1 MRYAIGIDLG
11 GTNIA
16 AGIVTQEHA
25 LLDKD
30 STPTLAQRPWQE
42 VAADMA
48 RLALA
53 LVERNGLARADCAGI
68 GIGSP
73 GICNGE
79 TGEVVYSNNLHWEHV
94 PLCAAIT
101 RQTGL
106 ACALSNDANCAALGE
121 VVAGAAKGCKNAV
134 MITLG
139 TGVGGGVIIDGKIY
153 EGQDSAGAELGHST
167 LISGG
172 VECTCG
178 RKGCIESYASAT
190 GLIRQAK
197 EAAAAHPESIL
208 NNGRISARTVY
219 EAMRAGDAT
228 AKAVVARYEEYLGE
242 TITNFVNIFR
252 PEMLLLGGGISG
264 EGKKLTDP
272 MNDYVKAHC
281 FGGGKSYVTRVEKAT
296 LGNQAGIIGAA
307 ALCLTAPAAAPL
319 KLQPVFKDY
328 LWGGERLK
336 TEYGKR
342 TELSPLAESWELSCH
357 KDGLSVIADGP
368 HAGKTLAAYV
378 TENPAC
384 LGTRHKGGAFPVLIK
399 LIDAA
404 KPLSVQVHPSDDYAR
419 RVEGEPGKTELW
431 YVVDAA
437 PGATLYYGF
446 SKEITREEAARRI
459 ADGTLTDVLNAV
471 PVKAGDVFFIEAG
484 TVHTIG
490 AGVLVAEIQQN
501 SNTTYR
507 VFDYGRVGADGK
519 PRALH
524 VEKALDVAKLCPPE
538 RPAGPVGTP
547 ETNGCLTNTLL
558 AECEYFTARL
568 LAVTGSAPLC
578 ADAESFHSLLCLDGE
593 GAVLWDGKAVAF
605 QKGDSLFLP
614 AGLGDYRIAGDA
626 RLIMTAL

>member
-16 AGIVTQEHA
+16 VGIVTQEHV
-25 LLDKD
+25 LLDRD
-30 STPTLAQRPWQE
+30 STPTLARRPWQE

-53 LVERNGLARADCAGI
+53 LVERNGLARTDCAGV

-73 GICNGE
+73 GICNGR
-79 TGEVVYSNNLHWEHV
+79 TGEVVYSNNLHWERV

-101 RQTGL
+101 QQTGF
-106 ACALSNDANCAALGE
+106 ACRLSNDANCAALGE
-121 VVAGAAKGCKNAV
+121 VAAGAAKGCKNAV
-134 MITLG
+134 LLTLG
-139 TGVGGGVIIDGKIY
+139 TGVGGGVIIDGSIY

-178 RKGCIESYASAT
+178 RRGCVESYASAT

-208 NNGRISARTVY
+208 NDGPISARSVY
-219 EAMRAGDAT
+219 EAMRAGDAA
-228 AKAVVARYEEYLGE
+228 AKAVAAQYEEYLGE
-242 TITNFVNIFR
+242 AITNFVNIFR
-252 PEMLLLGGGISG
+252 PEVLLLGGGISG
-264 EGKKLTDP
+264 EGKTLTDP
-272 MNDYVKAHC
+272 MNEYVKAHC
-281 FGGGKSYVTRVEKAT
+281 FGGDKSYVTRVEKAT
-296 LGNQAGIIGAA
+296 LGNLAGIIGAA
-307 ALCLTAPAAAPL
+307 ALCLASPAAVPL
-319 KLQPVFKDY
+319 KLQPAFKDY

-342 TELSPLAESWELSCH
+342 TALSPLAESWELSCH
-357 KDGLSVIADGP
+357 KDGPSLIAEGP
-368 HAGKTLAAYV
+368 YAGRALAEYV
-378 TENPAC
+378 AENPAC
-384 LGTRHKGGAFPVLIK
+384 LGTKHRGGAFPVLIK

-404 KPLSVQVHPSDDYAR
+404 KPLSVQVHPSDDYAQR
-419 RVEGEPGKTELW
+419 MEGEPGKTEMW

-437 PGATLYYGF
+437 PGAALYYGF
-446 SKEITREEAARRI
+446 SKEITREEAAKRI

-471 PVKAGDVFFIEAG
+471 PVQAGDVFFIEAG
-484 TVHTIG
+484 TVHAIG
-490 AGVLVAEIQQN
+490 AGILIAEIQQN

-524 VEKALDVAKLCPPE
+524 VEKALDVARLCPPA
-538 RPAGPVGTP
+538 RPAGPMGRP
-547 ETNGCLTNTLL
+547 ETTGGLTDTLL

-568 LAVTGSAPLC
+568 LAVRGSAPLR
-578 ADAESFHSLLCLDGE
+578 AGAESFHSLLCLGGE
-593 GAVLWDGKAVAF
+593 GAVVWNGRALAF
-605 QKGDSLFLP
+605 QKGDSLLLP
-614 AGLGDYRIAGDA
+614 AGLGAYRIAGDA
-626 RLIMTAL
+626 QLILTTL

>member
-1 MRYAIGIDLG
+1 MRYSIGIDLG

-16 AGIVTQEHA
+16 AGIVTQEHII
-25 LLDKD
+25 LDRD
-30 STPTLAQRPWQE
+30 STPTLARRPWQE

-48 RLALA
+48 QLALR
-53 LVERNGLARADCAGI
+53 LVERGGLARADCAGI

-73 GICNGE
+73 GTCNGR

-101 RQTGL
+101 QQTGF
-106 ACALSNDANCAALGE
+106 ACRLSNDANCAALGE
-121 VVAGAAKGCKNAV
+121 VAAGAARGCKNAV
-134 MITLG
+134 LLTLG

-153 EGQDSAGAELGHST
+153 EGQESAGAELGHST
-167 LISGG
+167 LIMGG

-178 RKGCIESYASAT
+178 RRGCIESYASAT
-190 GLIRQAK
+190 GLIRQAR

-208 NNGRISARTVY
+208 NAGPISARSVY

-228 AKAVVARYEEYLGE
+228 ARAVVAQYEEYLGE

-264 EGKKLTDP
+264 EGKSLTDP
-272 MNDYVKAHC
+272 MNEYVRTHC
-281 FGGGKSYVTRVEKAT
+281 FGGDKSYVTRVETAS
-296 LGNQAGIIGAA
+296 LGNLAGIIGAA
-307 ALCLTAPAAAPL
+307 ALCLAAPAAAPL
-319 KLQPVFKDY
+319 KLQPAFKDY

-342 TELSPLAESWELSCH
+342 TALSPLAESWELSCH
-357 KDGLSVIADGP
+357 RDGPSVIAEGP
-368 HAGKTLAAYV
+368 HAGKTLAEYV
-378 TENPAC
+378 AENPAC
-384 LGTRHKGGAFPVLIK
+384 LGTKHKGGVFPVLIK

-404 KPLSVQVHPSDDYAR
+404 KPLSVQVHPSDAYAQ
-419 RVEGEPGKTELW
+419 RVEGEPGKTEMW
-431 YVVDAA
+431 YVLDAA
-437 PGATLYYGF
+437 PGAALYYGF
-446 SKEITREEAARRI
+446 SKEITRGEAAERI
-459 ADGTLTDVLNAV
+459 ANGTLTDVLNAV
-471 PVKAGDVFFIEAG
+471 PVQAGDVFFIEAG
-484 TVHTIG
+484 TVHAIG
-490 AGVLVAEIQQN
+490 AGILIAEIQQN

-524 VEKALDVAKLCPPE
+524 VEKALEVSRLCPPT
-538 RPAGPVGTP
+538 RPAGPIGKP
-547 ETNGCLTNTLL
+547 EQKGGLTDTLL
-558 AECEYFTARL
+558 AACEYFTTRL

-578 ADAESFHSLLCLDGE
+578 ADAESFHSLLCLGGE
-593 GAVLWDGKAVAF
+593 GAVMWDGKAIPF

-626 RLIMTAL
+626 QLILTTL